1 MVDITDFKQVEDVL
15 RESEKKLR
23 TASLYERSLIEASLD
38 PLVTISIEGKITDV
52 NRATENVTGLSR
64 NELIGTDFSDYFT
77 EPDRSKAGYLNVFDN
92 GFVVDYPLTIRHSS
106 GKLTDVL
113 YNACIFRDEQGKIL
127 GVFAAARDITER
139 KKAEQEIKRKNDEL
153 EQLNCEKDKF
163 FSIVAHDLR
172 SPFNGLLGFSNLLV
186 DELENMTLDETR
198 KVAESMKSS
207 ASNLFHLLEN
217 LLEWSRMQRGIT
229 HFNPGVF
236 VLKPIISES
245 LQPGLDSADKKG
257 IATFLNIPEKLDVF
271 ADQYML
277 ASTIRNLASNA
288 VKFTPKGG
296 KVFISAKTVNGNA
309 VEISVKDT
317 GIGMSPEMI
326 NDLFRLDVLS
336 SRRGTEG
343 EPSSGLGLTLCKDFI
358 EKHGG
363 EIRVESETNKGSTFY
378 IILPAAPLLN
388 G

>member
-172 SPFNGLLGFSNLLV
+172 SPFNGLLRFSNLLV